1 METVGSL
8 VDKLITVS
16 NKMFYNQEFLYE
28 IRRMS
33 LDEFKNIYFNKEKIE
48 ELFIKLKLACDLN
61 VQRNDLITEI
71 DETIVKEV
79 SDMIGGSTGYI
90 IKQHKTY

>member
-33 LDEFKNIYFNKEKIE
+33 LDEFKNIYFNAEKIE
-48 ELFIKLKLACDLN
+48 ELYNKLKLACDLN

-71 DETIVKEV
+71 DETITKEV
-79 SDMIGGSTGYI
+79 NNTISGDTNYI
-90 IKQHKTY
+90 IKQYKTY